1 MKHIT
6 NIFLLIA
13 MFIPMGARA
22 YNVDASTAAEWGV
35 TSTTWSGDIISCAT
49 TNFLNTAT
57 IGYNKDKC
65 YGTNAQQGSDNCL
78 MTGTGFYS
86 LKGKGEH
93 YGSTGMI
100 LMVAREV
107 NANGAYFCPTVLV
120 SGRKKW
126 DEAGVKG
133 DRGWKVRFFNPK
145 GSDAQT
151 SLGVSECIWLC
162 KPGWHGDKCRQSTYN
177 GCAKTKLLRK
187 NYDTIIN
194 TSWRSSTKTADAVD
208 SQIAQFTSGGTSRT
222 VCVKNWPRSYFNNI
236 LIISEWL
243 DSGNGVFARPT
254 IIGAK
259 SGDKKWYGAGIFA
272 VNQPYPEILLCQS
285 GYTANADNTDCVPV
299 DAKLCAVSNDSGTNP
314 DANLCEQYDSANYD
328 NGVTMEIV
336 ENTSCKTH
344 SGGDGGYMYRCKDTT
359 QGFDNMV
366 YSLSRGLNCI
376 DCPVDA
382 RRGINTYGFCI
393 ECPVG
398 ELFDNSDTTDYC
410 VRAAALDKNRMR
422 YGMNKSASTP
432 LTQQCWTLI
441 DPEEYVNCIWSRN
454 NMMTLS
460 ATNRVN
466 TNLSYG
472 GGSINPEPP
481 SSWGPDPIE
490 PIGNQ
495 YQPQQSTG
503 GQAGQNY
510 TTTNSPVR
518 R

>member
-35 TSTTWSGDIISCAT
+35 TSTTWSGDMRQCAT
-49 TNFLNTAT
+49 TEFLKNST
-57 IGYNKDKC
+57 IGYKKDYC
-65 YGTNAQQGSDNCL
+65 YGTQTDQACIMTSEAFESGRT
-78 MTGTGFYS
+78 TGTM
-86 LKGKGEH
+86 L
-93 YGSTGMI
+93 MI
-100 LMVAREV
+100 AREV
-107 NANGAYFCPTVLV
+107 NANGAYFCPTIVV
-120 SGRKKW
+120 STRKNW
-126 DEAGVKG
+126 ARIYD
-133 DRGWKVRFFNPK
+133 DPQDWRPRFFDLPSSNVN
-145 GSDAQT
+145 T
-151 SLGVSECIWLC
+151 ECIWLC

-177 GCAKTKLLRK
+177 GCTKTKLLRD
-187 NYDTIIN
+187 NYN
-194 TSWRSSTKTADAVD
+194 LLQFNGFSGGLSAVD
-208 SQIAQFTSGGTSRT
+208 SQIAQFTYNGSNRG
-222 VCVKNWPRSYFNNI
+222 VCNKNWPRTKWENV
-236 LIISEWL
+236 LIISTWL
-243 DSGNGVFARPT
+243 DSGNGVFVRPT

-259 SGDKKWYGAGIFA
+259 SGNKKWTGPGVFA

-299 DAKLCAVSNDSGTNP
+299 DAKLCAISNDSGTNP

-359 QGFDNMV
+359 QGFDHMV

-410 VRAAALDKNRMR
+410 VPAAALDKNRMR

-441 DPEEYVNCIWSRN
+441 DPEEYLNCVWSVTRGSGLQTTI
-454 NMMTLS
+454 MSTS
-460 ATNRVN
+460 NRVN
-466 TNLSYG
+466 SNFSY

-481 SSWGPDPIE
+481 SSWDPDPIE

-495 YQPQQSTG
+495 YQPQQSIG

>member
-35 TSTTWSGDIISCAT
+35 TSTAWSGDMRQCAT
-49 TNFLNTAT
+49 TQFLKDST
-57 IGYNKDKC
+57 IGYKKANC
-65 YGTNAQQGSDNCL
+65 YGTQTDQQCKMSGGNFKTCCT
-78 MTGTGFYS
+78 TGT
-86 LKGKGEH
+86 
-93 YGSTGMI
+93 M
-100 LMVAREV
+100 LMVARDV
-107 NANGAYFCPTVLV
+107 NANGAYFCPTVVV
-120 SGRKKW
+120 SGRSRW
-126 DEAGVKG
+126 DYATTKAN
-133 DRGWKVRFFNPK
+133 DWRVRFYNPL
-145 GSDAQT
+145 T
-151 SLGVSECIWLC
+151 SNIPTECIWLC
-162 KPGWHGDKCRQSTYN
+162 KPGYHGDKCRQSTYN
-177 GCAKTKLLRK
+177 GCTKTKLLRNK
-187 NYDTIIN
+187 YDFLQFN
-194 TSWRSSTKTADAVD
+194 GSNVDLVAVD
-208 SQIAQFTSGGTSRT
+208 SQIAEFSYGDNYRG
-222 VCVKNWPRSYFNNI
+222 VCTKNWPRSRWKNV
-236 LIISEWL
+236 LIISTWL
-243 DSGNGVFARPT
+243 ASGNGVFVRPT

-259 SGDKKWYGAGIFA
+259 SGNKKWDGPGVLA

-299 DAKLCAVSNDSGTNP
+299 DAKLCAISNDSGTNP

-410 VRAAALDKNRMR
+410 VPATALDKSRMR
-422 YGMNKSASTP
+422 YGMNKNAGTP

-441 DPEEYVNCIWSRN
+441 DPEEYVNCVWSVTRGGGLS
-454 NMMTLS
+454 MTVMS
-460 ATNRVN
+460 ASNRVN
-466 TNLSYG
+466 GNLSYG
-472 GGSINPEPP
+472 GDINPEPP
-481 SSWGPDPIE
+481 SSWAPDPIE
-490 PIGNQ
+490 PIGNL

-503 GQAGQNY
+503 TQAGQNY
-510 TTTNSPVR
+510 TTTTSPVR

>member
-35 TSTTWSGDIISCAT
+35 TSTTWSGDMISCAV

-57 IGYNKDKC
+57 IGKYKDQC
-65 YGTNAQQGSDNCL
+65 YGTNTTHNTKSNNCL
-78 MTGTGFYS
+78 MEKFHNSGDGYAT
-86 LKGKGEH
+86 
-93 YGSTGMI
+93 TGMI

-120 SGRKKW
+120 SSRKKW
-126 DEAGVKG
+126 GAAYKG
-133 DRGWKVRFFNPK
+133 DYGWKVHFYNPK
-145 GSDAQT
+145 DSDKA

-177 GCAKTKLLRK
+177 GCTKTKLLRD
-187 NYDTIIN
+187 NYDTIIDKE
-194 TSWRSSTKTADAVD
+194 WPESTVTADVVD
-208 SQIAQFTSGGTSRT
+208 SQIAEFTSGGTSRT
-222 VCVKNWPRSYFNNI
+222 VCTKNWPRSYFKNV

-259 SGDKKWYGAGIFA
+259 SGNKKWTGPGVFA

-410 VRAAALDKNRMR
+410 VPATALDKSRMR

-441 DPEEYVNCIWSRN
+441 DPEEYVNCVWSVTRGSGLS
-454 NMMTLS
+454 MTVMS
-460 ATNRVN
+460 ASNRVN
-466 TNLSYG
+466 GNLSYG

-481 SSWGPDPIE
+481 SSWAPDPIE

-503 GQAGQNY
+503 AQAGQNY

>member
-35 TSTTWSGDIISCAT
+35 TSTAWSSNMRQCAT
-49 TNFLNTAT
+49 TQFLKDST
-57 IGYNKDKC
+57 IGKEKDKC
-65 YGTNAQQGSDNCL
+65 YGTEIDGTCSMNGSGFKSGRT
-78 MTGTGFYS
+78 TGT
-86 LKGKGEH
+86 
-93 YGSTGMI
+93 M
-100 LMVAREV
+100 LMVARVV
-107 NANGAYFCPTVLV
+107 NANGAYFCPTVVV
-120 SGRKKW
+120 SGRSNW
-126 DEAGVKG
+126 DHIHSGKAY
-133 DRGWKVRFFNPK
+133 DWRVRFYDME
-145 GSDAQT
+145 GGIAQ
-151 SLGVSECIWLC
+151 CIWLC
-162 KPGWHGDKCRQSTYN
+162 KPGYHGDKCRQSTYN
-177 GCAKTKLLRK
+177 GCAKTKLLRD
-187 NYDTIIN
+187 NYDNLSIN
-194 TSWRSSTKTADAVD
+194 KGTSDKSAVD
-208 SQIAQFTSGGTSRT
+208 SQIAEFSYGDNYRGACTDY
-222 VCVKNWPRSYFNNI
+222 WPRSRWKNV
-236 LIISEWL
+236 LIISTWL
-243 DSGNGVFARPT
+243 ASGNGVFVRPT

-259 SGDKKWYGAGIFA
+259 SGNKKWTGPGVLA

-285 GYTANADNTDCVPV
+285 GYTANADSTDCVPV

-359 QGFDNMV
+359 QGFDHMV

-410 VRAAALDKNRMR
+410 VPAAALDKNRMR

-441 DPEEYVNCIWSRN
+441 DPEEYVNCVWSVTRGDGLS
-454 NMMTLS
+454 MTVMS
-460 ATNRVN
+460 ASNRVN
-466 TNLSYG
+466 
-472 GGSINPEPP
+472 
-481 SSWGPDPIE
+481 
-490 PIGNQ
+490 NQ
-495 YQPQQSTG
+495 YQPQQSI
-503 GQAGQNY
+503 
-510 TTTNSPVR
+510 PR
-518 R
+518 